1 MQALNELNEI
11 IQNTFELESLEV
23 INKHIEIIEE
33 TIRELL
39 EEKWERYYLEE
50 RDIMMIN
57 G

>member
-23 INKHIEIIEE
+23 INKHIEIIKE

-39 EEKWERYYLEE
+39 EEKWK
-50 RDIMMIN
+50 DQ
-57 G
+57 